1 MTETS
6 TNRARAAVGLPAA
19 TGQPGTELTPLDNRI
34 ARIRV
39 MQDAFAD
46 AVAAGLTPQTLVRDA
61 ITAVR
66 NVPDLAKCEEQTFF
80 GALMTAAQLG
90 LRPNVS
96 SIGHGWV
103 LPYWSS
109 RRNRFEANWILGY
122 QGMIEL
128 GYRSGLVTKITAH
141 TIYSNERHRVVWG
154 SNDALEHEP
163 IFDRAERGERLLHY
177 AVVHLNTGGQL
188 WNVISDADA
197 QEVMA
202 AHAARDRN
210 KNIVGPWRDDYEP
223 MARKTA
229 LRGLWRYMPKT
240 PAMALALATDG
251 VVRVGTDKDPAL
263 DEPEVQPT
271 TVLRVPEGDGADVVD
286 AQATE
291 ALTAEQLAEQQLD
304 EAYRADVAAQEQ
316 QPQ

>member
-1 MTETS
+1 
-6 TNRARAAVGLPAA
+6 
-19 TGQPGTELTPLDNRI
+19 
-34 ARIRV
+34 

-46 AVAAGLTPQTLVRDA
+46 
-61 ITAVR
+61 
-66 NVPDLAKCEEQTFF
+66 
-80 GALMTAAQLG
+80 
-90 LRPNVS
+90 
-96 SIGHGWV
+96 
-103 LPYWSS
+103 
-109 RRNRFEANWILGY
+109 
-122 QGMIEL
+122 
-128 GYRSGLVTKITAH
+128 
-141 TIYSNERHRVVWG
+141 
-154 SNDALEHEP
+154 
-163 IFDRAERGERLLHY
+163 

-271 TVLRVPEGDGADVVD
+271 TVLRVPEGDGGEVVD

-316 QPQ
+316 QQ